1 MKAMARKKV
10 KGKPNQRSFRIKQGL
25 DTDTVKTISAIK
37 SEPRWMREFRLRA
50 LRIFERK
57 PLPTWGADLSPLKLD
72 KICYYVRPTDRSARR
87 WEDLPS
93 EIRETYTKL
102 GIPKAEQQYLAGV
115 SAQYESEVVY
125 GSLREELA
133 KQGVIFLCMDEA
145 LQKYPEIIKEY
156 FGTVVAPDDNKF
168 AALNSAVWSGGS
180 FIYIPPKVKVSLPL
194 HAFFAIESARFGQ
207 FERTLIIADKD
218 SFVHYVEGCTAPI
231 YSENSLHAAVVEVIV
246 KEGARVRYSTAQNW
260 SRNVYNLT
268 TKRAFVEEEGVIEWV
283 SGSLGSRVTMLYPSS
298 CLRGKGARADHLLL
312 SLAGEGQVLD
322 TGAKVF
328 HLAPQTSSRVLAK
341 SISRGGGKNVFRGLL
356 QVAEKAK
363 EAKGNM
369 RCNALLL
376 DETSQAETFP
386 SLKIK
391 GKDVAVGHEATVG
404 KVGEEQLFYLRSR
417 GLDEEEAT
425 GLIVNGFIEP
435 IIKEFP
441 LEFAVEINQLIQL
454 KMKGATG

>member
-1 MKAMARKKV
+1 
-10 KGKPNQRSFRIKQGL
+10 
-25 DTDTVKTISAIK
+25 
-37 SEPRWMREFRLRA
+37 
-50 LRIFERK
+50 
-57 PLPTWGADLSPLKLD
+57 
-72 KICYYVRPTDRSARR
+72 
-87 WEDLPS
+87 
-93 EIRETYTKL
+93 
-102 GIPKAEQQYLAGV
+102 
-115 SAQYESEVVY
+115 
-125 GSLREELA
+125 
-133 KQGVIFLCMDEA
+133 
-145 LQKYPEIIKEY
+145 
-156 FGTVVAPDDNKF
+156 
-168 AALNSAVWSGGS
+168 
-180 FIYIPPKVKVSLPL
+180 
-194 HAFFAIESARFGQ
+194 
-207 FERTLIIADKD
+207 
-218 SFVHYVEGCTAPI
+218 
-231 YSENSLHAAVVEVIV
+231 
-246 KEGARVRYSTAQNW
+246 
-260 SRNVYNLT
+260 
-268 TKRAFVEEEGVIEWV
+268 
-283 SGSLGSRVTMLYPSS
+283 
-298 CLRGKGARADHLLL
+298 
-312 SLAGEGQVLD
+312 LAGEGQVLD

>member
-1 MKAMARKKV
+1 MARKKV

-133 KQGVIFLCMDEA
+133 KQGVIFLSMDEA

-168 AALNSAVWSGGS
+168 AALNSAVWSGG
-180 FIYIPPKVKVSLPL
+180 PL
-194 HAFFAIESARFGQ
+194 S
-207 FERTLIIADKD
+207 
-218 SFVHYVEGCTAPI
+218 
-231 YSENSLHAAVVEVIV
+231 
-246 KEGARVRYSTAQNW
+246 
-260 SRNVYNLT
+260 
-268 TKRAFVEEEGVIEWV
+268 
-283 SGSLGSRVTMLYPSS
+283 
-298 CLRGKGARADHLLL
+298 
-312 SLAGEGQVLD
+312 
-322 TGAKVF
+322 
-328 HLAPQTSSRVLAK
+328 
-341 SISRGGGKNVFRGLL
+341 
-356 QVAEKAK
+356 
-363 EAKGNM
+363 
-369 RCNALLL
+369 
-376 DETSQAETFP
+376 TFP
-386 SLKIK
+386 QK
-391 GKDVAVGHEATVG
+391 
-404 KVGEEQLFYLRSR
+404 LR
-417 GLDEEEAT
+417 
-425 GLIVNGFIEP
+425 
-435 IIKEFP
+435 
-441 LEFAVEINQLIQL
+441 
-454 KMKGATG
+454 